1 MKEGL
6 YWIRAKDIGP
16 KAKNLPEMDT
26 WHPQKENGGI
36 TLAPQ
41 KFSKGQPLEQDSF
54 FIFLSF
60 NALFQFT
67 PTLEQS
73 CWSSSSI
80 LPLWVGTC
88 RDIIRVR
95 MNGRD
100 VCTLSDRLFHFTHF
114 FGFVGP
120 LVDGSSA
127 QSVNSLIA
135 VWGT

>member
-54 FIFLSF
+54 FIFYLSMLCF
-60 NALFQFT
+60 NSPPPWSKVVEVLLLFCHFGWARV
-67 PTLEQS
+67 E
-73 CWSSSSI
+73 I
-80 LPLWVGTC
+80 LLG
-88 RDIIRVR
+88 
-95 MNGRD
+95 
-100 VCTLSDRLFHFTHF
+100 
-114 FGFVGP
+114 
-120 LVDGSSA
+120 
-127 QSVNSLIA
+127 
-135 VWGT
+135 

>member
-1 MKEGL
+1 MDKSKRYWSQGKKPPWNGHVASTKRKWGDNIGSSKIQQRTATRTRFFL
-6 YWIRAKDIGP
+6 Y
-16 KAKNLPEMDT
+16 
-26 WHPQKENGGI
+26 
-36 TLAPQ
+36 
-41 KFSKGQPLEQDSF
+41 
-54 FIFLSF
+54 FLSF